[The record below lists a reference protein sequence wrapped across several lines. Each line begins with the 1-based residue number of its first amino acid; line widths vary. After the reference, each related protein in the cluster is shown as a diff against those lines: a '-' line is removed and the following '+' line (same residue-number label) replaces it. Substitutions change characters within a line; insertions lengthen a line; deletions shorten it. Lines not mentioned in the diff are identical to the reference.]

1 MIIKIQIEI
10 KRSTKP
16 KKECPGK
23 PKPTEAIKNYIRI
36 INQVKK

>member
-1 MIIKIQIEI
+1 MKVKIQIQIEVQ
-10 KRSTKP
+10 RSP
-16 KKECPGK
+16 KKESPGK

>member
-16 KKECPGK
+16 KKESPGK
-23 PKPTEAIKNYIRI
+23 PKPTEAIKTTLGL
-36 INQVKK
+36 